1 MKKIMPLSSISLEVP
16 SPYPPLRSLEVPML
30 RFARSFWT
38 LSFLKAAVLVAIT
51 ALSTFNSRADTLWRQ
66 YGFNAAHTS
75 YNNSET
81 LLNPSNVSQLTL
93 FWTSDTFRQEGTSPT
108 LGFAAIFVASDGR
121 VHALK
126 ENNGSTRWA
135 RLSCSGEGTVQP
147 AFGDHVLLVGDG
159 GGDLAAYDP
168 ATGRQ
173 IWCDDESGSITSA
186 PAVTGDIVYVTNGGD
201 AIAVD
206 QATGIRRWTFTPADF
221 SPLTQTPAIANGVVY
236 VTGGSSVFA
245 VDQATGQKIW
255 RHNLEQQPHL
265 SAPSVAN
272 GIVYVGGL
280 AVYALSTTDGHLV
293 WRNRRAG
300 VNVTTPAIAGGR
312 VFVNA
317 EDPQFGLW
325 AFDAQNGAFLWR
337 SEMPGESEATIT
349 VANGVV
355 YDIADDG
362 ELMMFEAALGT
373 FLGSLADPDGKP
385 FRSVFGSQP
394 IVANGTV
401 YVATGDFQSRNR
413 VDAFHLP

>member
-1 MKKIMPLSSISLEVP
+1 M
-16 SPYPPLRSLEVPML
+16 
-30 RFARSFWT
+30 
-38 LSFLKAAVLVAIT
+38 
-51 ALSTFNSRADTLWRQ
+51 
-66 YGFNAAHTS
+66 GFKAAHTS

-81 LLNPSNVSQLTL
+81 ILNPSNVSDLTL
-93 FWTSDTFRQEGTSPT
+93 LWTSDTFNAKATAPT
-108 LGFAAIFVASDGR
+108 LGPNSVFVASDGR
-121 VHALK
+121 VRALNK
-126 ENNGSTRWA
+126 NNGVRRWV
-135 RLSCSGEGTVQP
+135 RLSCSGEGTEQP
-147 AFGDHVLLVGDG
+147 ASGGGLLFVGDG

-168 ATGRQ
+168 ATGEQ
-173 IWCDDESGSITSA
+173 VWCADESGSITSA
-186 PAVTGDIVYVTNGGD
+186 PAVNEDTVYITNGGD

-206 QATGIRRWTFTPADF
+206 QFTGTRLWTFTPADF
-221 SPLTQTPAIANGVVY
+221 SPLTETPAIANGVVY
-236 VTGGSSVFA
+236 VTGGSAVFA
-245 VDQATGQKIW
+245 LDQSTGHRIW
-255 RHNLEQQPHL
+255 RHNLEAQSKI
-265 SAPSVAN
+265 SAPFIAN
-272 GIVYVGGL
+272 GIVYVGGGAL
-280 AVYALSTTDGHLV
+280 YALNAVDGHVV

-300 VNVTTPAIAGGR
+300 VNVSTPAIAEGR

-337 SEMPGESEATIT
+337 SEMLGESEATVT

-385 FRSVFGSQP
+385 FSSVFGSQP

-401 YVATGDFQSRNR
+401 YVATGDFQSPNR